1 MLRHALRWELPLP
14 VAMHAAAREANR
26 IRKVGIVARDAD
38 EVHLA
43 AVLGAEVHRL
53 STPTPIPT
61 PPMTTTRTATTT
73 LPTLRLTLS
82 FYDNEDYERESL
94 LLQRGVCVYVCCSIS
109 LAAYCLCPSSSVWG
123 APWGRTRP
131 SDPACFNPVWPF
143 ELVDQV
149 QWILA
154 NWNRM
159 CRTSSKKCL

>member
-1 MLRHALRWELPLP
+1 
-14 VAMHAAAREANR
+14 
-26 IRKVGIVARDAD
+26 
-38 EVHLA
+38 
-43 AVLGAEVHRL
+43 VLGAEVHRL